1 MVEFRYYKNRK
12 YLSLNKN
19 YDRLKHKK
27 EKSMVTN
34 MAEKT
39 FTQEEINRKINEYF
53 EPYMRL
59 YMNDKISFAEFA
71 LIKGTLTDIQFLFSD
86 LNDGKQFNNGD
97 G

>member
-1 MVEFRYYKNRK
+1 MAEFRYYKNGK
-12 YLSLNKN
+12 HLSLNKN
-19 YDRLKHKK
+19 YDCLKYE

-39 FTQEEINRKINEYF
+39 FTQEEINRTINEYF

-59 YMNDKISFAEFA
+59 YMNDKISFAEFV

-86 LNDGKQFNNGD
+86 LDDYKQFNNGD